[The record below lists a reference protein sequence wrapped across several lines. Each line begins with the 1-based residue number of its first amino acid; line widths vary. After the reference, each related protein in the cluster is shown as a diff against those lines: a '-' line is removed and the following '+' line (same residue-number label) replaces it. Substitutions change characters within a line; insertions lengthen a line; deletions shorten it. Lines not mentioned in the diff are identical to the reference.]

1 VTVAAPGDGL
11 GRRLEQYLSSL
22 WSDDVRVANLS
33 RIPGGASRET
43 YRFDAETKGGVR
55 GLILRRDP
63 VGSLIDTD
71 RRVEFLAYQS
81 FFGRVPVPEPLALE
95 KEGGPLQRP
104 FFIMER
110 IDGGTPASP
119 FGPSPYG
126 EHAGAIGEAL
136 FSFLGQIARA
146 DPATLPLAQSFA
158 LPAPSACWSNALDE
172 WEAIILRDERHP
184 QPIVRAAM
192 RRLRRNPPPPAS
204 RISVVHGD
212 YRSGNFLHDGM
223 GKIIA
228 VLDWEMVHFGDP
240 LEDIAWCCDP
250 LWNHFDL
257 SRVAGTI
264 SEAQAIAIWERE
276 SGLKVDPQALKW
288 WKLFSAVKGQAIW
301 TTAARKFTVDNA
313 NLALAIS
320 GYYPPRRHDRI
331 MADALERLVEEG
343 WR

>member
-1 VTVAAPGDGL
+1 MTTPDRGDSL
-11 GRRLEQYLSSL
+11 GGRLEQYLSSL
-22 WSDDVRVANLS
+22 WNEPVRIANLS

-43 YRFDAETKGGVR
+43 YRFDAETKRGVR

-81 FFGRVPVPEPLALE
+81 FFGRVPVPEPVALE
-95 KEGGPLQRP
+95 EQGGVLQRP
-104 FFIMER
+104 FFVMAR
-110 IDGGTPASP
+110 IDGGAPASP
-119 FGPSPYG
+119 FAPSPYG
-126 EHAGAIGEAL
+126 EHSTAVGKAL
-136 FSFLGQIARA
+136 FTILGRIASV
-146 DPATLPLAQSFA
+146 DPAALPLAQCFA
-158 LPAPSACWSNALDE
+158 LPALDACWRNALDE
-172 WEAIILRDERHP
+172 WEAIIVRDERHP
-184 QPIVRAAM
+184 QPIVRAAA
-192 RRLRRNPPPPAS
+192 RRLRRNPPPPAA

-212 YRSGNFLHDGM
+212 YRSGNFLHDGK

-240 LEDIAWCCDP
+240 LEDLAWCCDP
-250 LWNHFDL
+250 LWNHFDH

-264 SEAQAIAIWERE
+264 AEADAIAIWERE
-276 SGLKVDPQALKW
+276 SGLKVNPEALKW

-301 TTAARKFTVDNA
+301 TTAAKEFTVDNG

-320 GYYPPRRHDRI
+320 GFYPPRRHDRI
-331 MADALERLVEEG
+331 MADTLERLVEEG